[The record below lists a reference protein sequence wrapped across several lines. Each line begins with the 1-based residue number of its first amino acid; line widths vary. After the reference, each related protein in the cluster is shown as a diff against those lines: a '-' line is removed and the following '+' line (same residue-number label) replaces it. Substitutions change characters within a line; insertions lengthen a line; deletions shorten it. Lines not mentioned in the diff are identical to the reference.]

1 MAWTYC
7 ITDRRTC
14 DVPILQQ
21 VQRAVRAG
29 IDYLQIREKD
39 LPTRELLS
47 LALKAREITKGYAT
61 QILVNDRL
69 DIALAA
75 NLRGI
80 HLSQTSPPPDVIRPR
95 VSRKKFLI
103 GVSTHN
109 VEEVR
114 RAIQNG
120 ADYVIFG
127 PVFATPSKLR
137 FGPPRGLSAL
147 RETVR
152 YSNRPVLALG
162 GIDQGN
168 FSECLAQGAAGIA
181 AIRLFQQP
189 NPNLQEV
196 VRAISSHRPKI
207 FHMIG

>member
-39 LPTRELLS
+39 LSARELLS
-47 LALKAREITKGYAT
+47 LAMKAQKITAGYAT

-69 DIALAA
+69 DIACAA
-75 NLRGI
+75 NLQGI
-80 HLSQTSPPPDVIRPR
+80 HLGQTSPPPNVIRAQ
-95 VSRKKFLI
+95 VSRKNFLI
-103 GVSTHN
+103 GVSTHS

-114 RAIQNG
+114 QAIQNG

-127 PVFATPSKLR
+127 PVFSTPSKLR
-137 FGPPRGLSAL
+137 FGPPRGL
-147 RETVR
+147 
-152 YSNRPVLALG
+152 
-162 GIDQGN
+162 
-168 FSECLAQGAAGIA
+168 
-181 AIRLFQQP
+181 
-189 NPNLQEV
+189 
-196 VRAISSHRPKI
+196 
-207 FHMIG
+207 